1 MSSFYNLSIKKLEL
15 SNILIFISLLLIF
28 SLLYQVY
35 FYGFES
41 GNIEGGEINRFV
53 VKVSSTLLLLV
64 QLRKY
69 MSVKATFCNLKVKAP
84 IYFICINYIVLAP
97 LLEGTYIQVL
107 NSILMLPILFIDWST
122 ERARSLYFKIFSF
135 ISIIIAIQLIIEP
148 FLRANYRIW
157 ENGAF
162 IGGVGNPN
170 SFGVMLILSGIFFI
184 IFFSRS
190 YIKYIGLLLILSTI
204 FTGSLASVV
213 ASAILLFVILTKFNN
228 KGLLICMILIITVPI
243 IYLGSYME
251 DIASLVHLL
260 GKSQSLL
267 EALLFE
273 GNQGSES
280 ISLRA
285 EYTMNGLNMLIEYP
299 VSIIFGHPNFLPM
312 YNGDGLVI
320 SFLVTF
326 GLPFTLYFICV
337 NFYLLAKSFKSK
349 NASVLFSSLGLMVF
363 LIFFISNRILDY
375 WPMSLPYFLFLSFL
389 ASNIYSVSSPRII
402 EKIDVETQS
411 TRK

>member
-1 MSSFYNLSIKKLEL
+1 MSSFYNLNVKKLEF

-41 GNIEGGEINRFV
+41 GDIEGGKINRFV
-53 VKVSSTLLLLV
+53 MKVSSTLLLLV

-122 ERARSLYFKIFSF
+122 DRARSLYFKICSF
-135 ISIIIAIQLIIEP
+135 ISIIIVIQLIIEP

-157 ENGAF
+157 GNGAF

-204 FTGSLASVV
+204 FTGSLASIV
-213 ASAILLFVILTKFNN
+213 ASSIILFVVLTKINN
-228 KGLLICMILIITVPI
+228 KGLLIFMIFIITVPI
-243 IYLGSYME
+243 IYLGSYLGSYLE
-251 DIASLVHLL
+251 DIANLVHLF
-260 GKSQSLL
+260 GKSQALL

-280 ISLRA
+280 ISLRV
-285 EYTMNGLNMLIEYP
+285 EYTMNGLNMLIEHP
-299 VSIIFGHPNFLPM
+299 ASIIFGHPNFLPM
-312 YNGDGLVI
+312 YNGDGLII

-326 GLPFTLYFICV
+326 GLPFTLYFIGV
-337 NFYLLAKSFKSK
+337 NFYLLAKGFNSN

-389 ASNIYSVSSPRII
+389 ASNTYSKLPPKISSVRLR
-402 EKIDVETQS
+402 VE
-411 TRK
+411 